1 MKLAAYFTARSNT
14 LAICSADKEANMAR
28 NVRTKKAPKQDK
40 FSWGD
45 GDAKVF
51 RTMAEARA
59 QAKKDEERLRKARE
73 EARKKHK

>member
-1 MKLAAYFTARSNT
+1 MAKNARAKKS
-14 LAICSADKEANMAR
+14 DKYA
-28 NVRTKKAPKQDK
+28 
-40 FSWGD
+40 WGD